1 LFARDRAA
9 ICPLM
14 TTTSTSPPPSAV
26 IIPMPGM
33 TKKDRRRSEDKWS
46 AQVMKLGFT
55 PLPSLLLRAQARIGL
70 NPEQLNVL
78 LQIVEHWWEADKL
91 PFPSK
96 DTLARRMGKSPRQV
110 QRYLTQLED
119 GGFIA
124 RIERFNG
131 RKAQV
136 SNSYDPAGLVAK
148 LIAVEP
154 EFRKI
159 AELHRLRRKRAET
172 ASGGG
177 A

>member
-1 LFARDRAA
+1 
-9 ICPLM
+9 M
-14 TTTSTSPPPSAV
+14 TTPTTLQTEPAAQPSAV
-26 IIPMPGM
+26 VIPMPGL
-33 TKKDRRRSEDKWS
+33 TKRDRRRSEDKWT

-55 PLPSLLLRAQARIGL
+55 PLPSLLLRAQARLGL
-70 NPEQLNVL
+70 KPEQLNTL

-96 DTLARRMGKSPRQV
+96 ETLARRMGKSPRQV
-110 QRYLTQLED
+110 QRYLTQLEK

-136 SNSYDPAGLVAK
+136 SNGYDLAGLVAK
-148 LIAVEP
+148 LVAIEP
-154 EFRKI
+154 EFQKVT
-159 AELHRLRRKRAET
+159 EQYRLRRQKVERAV
-172 ASGGG
+172 GGG

>member
-1 LFARDRAA
+1 
-9 ICPLM
+9 M
-14 TTTSTSPPPSAV
+14 TTPTTLQTEPAAPPSAV
-26 IIPMPGM
+26 VIPMPGL
-33 TKKDRRRSEDKWS
+33 TKRDRRRSEDKWT

-55 PLPSLLLRAQARIGL
+55 PLPSLLLRAQARLGL
-70 NPEQLNVL
+70 KPEQLNTL

-96 DTLARRMGKSPRQV
+96 ETLARRMGKSPRQV
-110 QRYLTQLED
+110 QRYLTQLEK

-136 SNSYDPAGLVAK
+136 SNGYDLAGLVAK
-148 LIAVEP
+148 LVAIEP
-154 EFRKI
+154 EFQKVT
-159 AELHRLRRKRAET
+159 EQHRLRRQKVET
-172 ASGGG
+172 AVGGG